1 MKRHIYI
8 NGAEQIS
15 IQKPLSEEWIDNPI
29 LYDGQYTRS
38 IDPDFKSYLS
48 PLEARRMG
56 KILKRALVTSI
67 SLLNKVR
74 IEHPDAIITGTGL
87 GCIENTELFLDSL
100 CKNGETLLKPTYF
113 MQSTHNTISSL
124 LAIQI
129 KSHGYNVTYA
139 HKGLS
144 FDSALFDAYLQ
155 MKLGKINNALVG
167 GHDEMTPSYFRL
179 LEKINYVGGTMKGVA
194 GEVSVSTFLSFEK
207 DNSLCE
213 LLGIRIIYKPTPS
226 KLRVIL
232 EQLLIENNLNFSDI
246 DAIMT
251 GINGNSINDNV
262 YTEYINALST
272 TLPLIRYKHI
282 FGECYTSSGLG
293 LYAAAN
299 CLNMNKFPEHMV
311 YENKL
316 QFCNCKIILLL
327 NHSDGKS
334 FSLTLLKSLCGN

>member
-29 LYDGQYTRS
+29 LYDEQYTRS

-67 SLLNKVR
+67 SLLNKVS
-74 IEHPDAIITGTGL
+74 IEHPEAIITGTGL

-124 LAIQI
+124 LAIQT

-155 MKLGKINNALVG
+155 LKLGKINNALVG

-194 GEVSVSTFLSFEK
+194 GEVSVSTILSLEK

-262 YTEYINALST
+262 YTEYINALSA
-272 TLPLIRYKHI
+272 TLPLIKYKHI

-299 CLNMNKFPEHMV
+299 CLNKNKFPKHMV
-311 YENKL
+311 YENEL

-334 FSLTLLKSLCGN
+334 FSLTLLKSICGN